1 MKICLI
7 VEGAYPYVSG
17 GVSSWMV
24 QLMKAMPQH
33 EFIVQVIYA
42 QRTTKKRPFQCEI
55 PDNLSEIQEVYLQD
69 DDFVNGKRKK
79 LRLTKE
85 EYEALEGLIFG
96 KVDNW
101 ETVFRLFQKQISLNQ
116 LLCGPDFFEIVK
128 KYYLMGYER
137 IAFSDFLWTLRSM
150 YLPLFTIMKSPLIE
164 ADIYHPVSTGY
175 AGILGCM
182 QKTLIGGKLIVTE
195 HGIYTREREEEI
207 IRADWVKGIYKDL
220 WIEQFKKL
228 SQCAYKYADDVV
240 ALFHQA
246 SQFQRELGCLADKQH
261 VIPNGVNAN
270 NFADIPQKESSD
282 TDVHIGAVLRVTPI
296 KDVKTLLSAF
306 AVARSVDSRLKLW
319 IMGPLE
325 EDPEY
330 VEECYRQV
338 RELEIPDV
346 TFTGKIQVK
355 EYIGKMDILVL
366 SSLSE
371 GQPLAVLEGFAA
383 SKPFIT
389 TNVGNCREMLYCCDE
404 TDDFGKAGIVVPI
417 LGINPMAKAML
428 ELAADEQ
435 KRIEMGKAG
444 LQRAKKFFDVHETFQ
459 KYQEIYA
466 K

>member
-1 MKICLI
+1 MRICLI

-24 QLMKAMPQH
+24 QLMKSMPQH
-33 EFIVQVIYA
+33 EFVVQVIYA
-42 QRTTKKRPFQCEI
+42 ERTTKKRKFQCEI
-55 PDNLSEIQEVYLQD
+55 PDNLSEIEEVYLQD
-69 DDFVNGKRKK
+69 EDFTDGKPKSLK
-79 LRLTKE
+79 LSLE
-85 EYEALEGLIFG
+85 EYKALEQLIFG
-96 KVDNW
+96 EIEDW
-101 ETVFRLFQKQISLNQ
+101 RPIFELFQRHISLNQ
-116 LLCGPDFFEIVK
+116 LLCGEYFFEIVK
-128 KYYLMGYER
+128 KYYLERYER

-150 YLPLFTIMKSPLIE
+150 YLPLFTILKAPLIK
-164 ADIYHPVSTGY
+164 ADIYHAVATGY

-182 QKTLIGGKLIVTE
+182 QKMLLGGKLIVTE

-207 IRADWVKGIYKDL
+207 IRADWVKGVYKDL

-228 SQCAYKYADDVV
+228 SQCAYRYSNHIT

-246 SQFQRELGCLADKQH
+246 SAFQRELGCAQEKQH
-261 VIPNGVNAN
+261 VIPNGVNAA
-270 NFADIPQKESSD
+270 NFEGIPQKEKED
-282 TDVHIGAVLRVTPI
+282 TDIHIGAVLRVTPI

-306 AVARSVDSRLKLW
+306 AVARKANEHLKLW

-325 EDPEY
+325 EDPDY

-383 SKPFIT
+383 AKPFIT
-389 TNVGNCREMLYCCDE
+389 TNVGNCREMLYGCDE
-404 TDDFGKAGIVVPI
+404 SDDFGKAGIVVPI
-417 LGINPMAKAML
+417 LGINQMAKAML
-428 ELAADEQ
+428 DLAADENRR
-435 KRIEMGKAG
+435 KKMGEAG
-444 LQRAKKFFDVHETFQ
+444 LARAKKYFDVHETFR
-459 KYQEIYA
+459 KYQELYT